1 MLFDFKKFREF
12 QRLLLKATKVTARI
26 PATAKV
32 ASKPGVVVVVVDLV
46 VVVGSV
52 AGVELVVVVV
62 DLASVPGAEL
72 VTVVVDLVASE
83 PGVVLV
89 VATVVDLVASS
100 AILNAISIIMA
111 MSMVTNIFFILR
123 PHSIII
129 SGTRI
134 LNSKLCKL

>member
-1 MLFDFKKFREF
+1 M
-12 QRLLLKATKVTARI
+12 KVTARI

-32 ASKPGVVVVVVDLV
+32 ASKPGVVVVVVDLL

-62 DLASVPGAEL
+62 DF
-72 VTVVVDLVASE
+72 VASE

-89 VATVVDLVASS
+89 VATVVDFVSS
-100 AILNAISIIMA
+100 ATLRAISIIVAISMA
-111 MSMVTNIFFILR
+111 INIFFISKPR
-123 PHSIII
+123 SVVN
-129 SGTRI
+129 SNSQI